1 MSVEAIRQVAAFA
14 QRYAPALVPELLP
27 EGRRQGGEW
36 WSRNPNRADRHLGSF
51 SVSLKDGRWNDF
63 ASGDRGGD
71 LVSLAAFVLGS
82 SQTDAAIWLAR
93 RLGLDLPE
101 LEGRPG
107 ATDADLQRQ
116 LQNATRE
123 SEARTLEHVRQMR
136 ERQEA
141 AAEKAQRLWRD
152 ARRADPGHGYLRLK
166 RLAPMALRQRGSE
179 VLVPLFLDG
188 ALVNLQMI
196 SPDGGKR
203 FLSGGRVKGAYAA
216 IGRRENAAQ
225 LYIVEGYAT
234 GATLH
239 QHTGQPV
246 ACAMNA
252 GNLLPVATAL
262 RERYGQTFELVIA
275 GDDDRQT
282 EGNPGRTAAEDAAR
296 ATSALVTFPDWP
308 AGAPLEL
315 SDFNDLAVWRA
326 AHEEAR

>member
-1 MSVEAIRQVAAFA
+1 MSVEAIRLVASFSVRFA
-14 QRYAPALVPELLP
+14 PSLVPELLP

-36 WSRNPNRADRHLGSF
+36 WSRNPTRADRNLGSF

-63 ASGDRGGD
+63 SSGDRGGD

-82 SQTDAAIWLAR
+82 SQTDAAIWIAR

-123 SEARTLEHVRQMR
+123 SEARTLEHVRQMQ
-136 ERQEA
+136 ERQQA
-141 AAEKAQRLWRD
+141 AAEKAQCLWRD
-152 ARRADPGHGYLRLK
+152 ARRADPEHGYLRLK
-166 RLAPMALRQRGSE
+166 RLAPMALHQRGSE
-179 VLVPLFLDG
+179 LLVPLFLNG
-188 ALVNLQMI
+188 ALINLQMI
-196 SPDGGKR
+196 TPDGGKR

-216 IGRRENAAQ
+216 IGRRENASQ
-225 LYIVEGYAT
+225 LYICEGYAT

-282 EGNPGRTAAEDAAR
+282 DGNPGRTAANAA
-296 ATSALVTFPDWP
+296 ALANGAKVVFPDWP
-308 AGAPLEL
+308 EGAPDHL
-315 SDFNDLAVWRA
+315 SDFNDLAVWSAR
-326 AHEEAR
+326 HE

>member
-1 MSVEAIRQVAAFA
+1 MSVEAIRQVAAFSL
-14 QRYAPALVPELLP
+14 RYALTLVPELLP

-36 WSRNPNRADRHLGSF
+36 WSRNPNRADRNLGSF

-136 ERQEA
+136 ERQQA
-141 AAEKAQRLWRD
+141 ATEKTQRLWRD
-152 ARRADPGHGYLRLK
+152 ARRADPDHGYLRLK
-166 RLAPMALRQRGSE
+166 RLAPMSLRQRGSE
-179 VLVPLFLDG
+179 LLVPLFLDG
-188 ALVNLQMI
+188 ALINLQMI

-203 FLSGGRVKGAYAA
+203 FLPGGRVKWAYAA
-216 IGRRENAAQ
+216 IGRRENATQ
-225 LYIVEGYAT
+225 LYICEGYAT

-239 QHTGQPV
+239 QYTDQPV

-275 GDDDRQT
+275 GDDDHQT

-296 ATSALVTFPDWP
+296 AIGALVTFPYWP

-326 AHEEAR
+326 VHEEAR

>member
-14 QRYAPALVPELLP
+14 LRYAPALVPELLP

-51 SVSLKDGRWNDF
+51 SVSLRDGRWNDF

-123 SEARTLEHVRQMR
+123 SEARTLEHVRQMQ
-136 ERQEA
+136 ERQQA
-141 AAEKAQRLWRD
+141 ATEKAQRLWRD
-152 ARRADPGHGYLRLK
+152 ARRADPEHGYLRLK
-166 RLAPMALRQRGSE
+166 GLAPMALRQQGSE
-179 VLVPLFLDG
+179 LLVPLFLGG
-188 ALVNLQMI
+188 ALINLQMI
-196 SPDGGKR
+196 ASDGTKR
-203 FLSGGRVKGAYAA
+203 FLPGGRVKGAYAA

-225 LYIVEGYAT
+225 LYICEGYAT

-282 EGNPGRTAAEDAAR
+282 DGNPGRSAAEDAAR
-296 ATSALVTFPDWP
+296 ATGALVTFPDWP
-308 AGAPLEL
+308 ADAPLEL
-315 SDFNDLAVWRA
+315 SDLNDLAVWRA